1 MAKINVRKRKKDIS
15 NQREKATTK
24 CKKKFFFFAISVV
37 NIASFFLSQLLTMSH
52 CQNLIGDQTK

>member
-24 CKKKFFFFAISVV
+24 CKKKILFFAISVV